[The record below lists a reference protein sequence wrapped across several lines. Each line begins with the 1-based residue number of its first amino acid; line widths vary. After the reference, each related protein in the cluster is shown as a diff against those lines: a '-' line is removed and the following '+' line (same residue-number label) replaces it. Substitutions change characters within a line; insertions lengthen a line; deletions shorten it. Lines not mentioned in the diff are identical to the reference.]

1 MIDLK
6 DAIFTSEVTWIW
18 FAKMA
23 GAMAGS
29 FMSLAY
35 MAPRGKR
42 EAAIRFAVGVIC
54 GIVFGG
60 AAGVKISEVLAL
72 GGLLGREE
80 MMLIGSAVASLAA
93 WSVLGVF
100 QHLSERLKH
109 APIPGL
115 LPEEKETMTNPDDG

>member
-1 MIDLK
+1 MTILN
-6 DAIFTSEVTWIW
+6 DAVFTSEVTWIW

-35 MAPRGKR
+35 MLPRGKR

-80 MMLIGSAVASLAA
+80 LMAIGSAVASLAA
-93 WSVLGVF
+93 WSALGIF

-115 LPEEKETMTNPDDG
+115 LPEEKRNDDES